1 MMADRLLQIQMDLT
15 KNDKEVFDVEILAVV
30 GS

>member
-1 MMADRLLQIQMDLT
+1 MMADRLVQIQMDLT

>member
-1 MMADRLLQIQMDLT
+1 MMADRLLQLQKDLT